1 MKKFAFTGLSLV
13 LVATALTIGT
23 DSAQAGGKRVNQR
36 QINQQRRL
44 YNGAANGSL
53 TGREYVRL
61 QKQQVRLNR
70 KERQMRQSGDGLT
83 KKESVKLENM
93 QDNMS
98 QNVYQ
103 QKHDGQT
110 QQ

>member
-1 MKKFAFTGLSLV
+1 MKKFAFAGLSLV

-36 QINQQRRL
+36 QVNQQRRIFR
-44 YNGAANGSL
+44 GASNGSL
-53 TGREYVRL
+53 TGREAVRL
-61 QKQQVRLNR
+61 QKQQVRLAR
-70 KERQMRQSGDGLT
+70 KEHQMRQSGDGLT
-83 KKESVKLENM
+83 KVESVKLEHM

-98 QNVYQ
+98 QNVYK

-110 QQ
+110 Q

>member
-1 MKKFAFTGLSLV
+1 MKKFVFTGLSLV

-23 DSAQAGGKRVNQR
+23 ESAEAGGKRVNQR

-44 YNGAANGSL
+44 NNGATNGSL
-53 TGREYVRL
+53 TGREYARL
-61 QKQQVRLNR
+61 QKQQVKLAR
-70 KERQMRQSGDGLT
+70 KERRMRQSGDGLT
-83 KKESVKLENM
+83 RKESVRLENM
-93 QDNMS
+93 QDNLS

-110 QQ
+110 R